1 MPRLVLLDAYVI
13 NPGDLSWAPLQAL
26 GELIV
31 HDRTR
36 EAEVVARSR
45 DADVVITNKTRLPA
59 DILMQLP
66 KLRGVS
72 VLATGFDVV
81 DAVAARERGVPV
93 CNVPAYSTAS
103 VAQHTLALLLE
114 LTQHVGLHAEAVRK
128 GAWTKQPD
136 FSFFIEPLQELE
148 GCTFGIVG
156 LGEIGRRVAGL
167 ALALGMRVI
176 ATPSRRRPEPPAG
189 VRTAPLAEI
198 FAESDVMSLH
208 CPLGPETE
216 RLVRRERLETMKR
229 TAILLNTARG
239 GLIDETDLAAALH
252 AGRLGGAALDVLS
265 REPPPADHP
274 LLSAPR
280 CLITPHQAWTTRAAR
295 ERLVRAT
302 VENVAGIL
310 AGQPVNRVN
319 G

>member
-1 MPRLVLLDAYVI
+1 MPRLVVLDAHVV

-26 GELIV
+26 GELSI
-31 HDRTR
+31 HERTP
-36 EAEVVARSR
+36 EANVVARAR

-59 DILMQLP
+59 DVLAQLP
-66 KLRGVS
+66 NLRGVS

-81 DAVAARERGVPV
+81 DAVAARARGVPV

-114 LTQHVGLHAEAVRK
+114 LTQHVGLHADAVRQ
-128 GAWTKQPD
+128 GAWTQQPD

-167 ALALGMRVI
+167 AQSFGMHVI
-176 ATPSRRRPEPPAG
+176 ATPSRRRPEPPTG
-189 VRTAPLAEI
+189 VRTAPVAEV
-198 FAESDVMSLH
+198 FAESDVLSLH

-216 RLVRRERLETMKR
+216 RLVRRERLEKMKP
-229 TAILLNTARG
+229 TALLLNTSRG
-239 GLIDETDLAAALH
+239 GLIDEGDLAAALH
-252 AGRLGGAALDVLS
+252 SKRLGGAALDVLS
-265 REPPPADHP
+265 REPPPANHP

-295 ERLVRAT
+295 ERLLRAT
-302 VENVAGIL
+302 VENVASIL
-310 AGQPVNRVN
+310 AGQPLNVVN